1 MTEEARLL
9 LSSHRSADDRSRSGF
24 TILYSTSTQGLFG
37 GILAPIFILPRAEV
51 HPNSPDSFET
61 GAERTESLRE
71 NELPDWSGIFVAP
84 QLQLQSH
91 YRIAHTFSMKL
102 PTNATALPP
111 SLPPPYRFTP
121 SPPTSISRERGG
133 EAADD
138 AGRRG
143 EQPAATMDQRKKGG
157 SARTSPSSVSP
168 LLSFPSRHTAGGGA
182 WRLRGARGRWRH
194 RRLGATHGSEEG

>member
-102 PTNATALPP
+102 PTNATAYPSSSRRFTHLRPP
-111 SLPPPYRFTP
+111 S
-121 SPPTSISRERGG
+121 REARA
-133 EAADD
+133 AAD
-138 AGRRG
+138 GRRSNRRQRWTSG
-143 EQPAATMDQRKKGG
+143 KKAAAHGLLLPVYPLF
-157 SARTSPSSVSP
+157 SPSLRP
-168 LLSFPSRHTAGGGA
+168 QACYGG
-182 WRLRGARGRWRH
+182 
-194 RRLGATHGSEEG
+194 